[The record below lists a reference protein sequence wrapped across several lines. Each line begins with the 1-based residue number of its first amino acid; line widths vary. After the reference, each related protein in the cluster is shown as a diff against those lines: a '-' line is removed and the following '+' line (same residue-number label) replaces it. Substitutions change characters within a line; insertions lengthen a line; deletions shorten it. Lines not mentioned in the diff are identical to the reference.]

1 MMLGVWIQ
9 VAVGGAI
16 GACLRLAATGAA
28 LRLFGPGFP
37 VGTLAVNVVGSLIM
51 GLAAG
56 LLLARPE
63 AARWQPL
70 LMTGI
75 LGGFTTFSAFSLDTL
90 ALVQRGEGGKAMIY
104 VAASVVLS
112 LLAVWG
118 GYALGQSLG
127 QSLGRSV

>member
-16 GACLRLAATGAA
+16 GACLRLAATGTA
-28 LRLFGPGFP
+28 LRLFGAGFP
-37 VGTLAVNVVGSLIM
+37 VGTLAVNVVGSLAM
-51 GLAAG
+51 GLVAA
-56 LLLARPE
+56 LLLDRPE
-63 AARWQPL
+63 AARLQPV

-104 VAASVVLS
+104 VAASVLLS
-112 LLAVWG
+112 LLAVLG

-127 QSLGRSV
+127 RSV